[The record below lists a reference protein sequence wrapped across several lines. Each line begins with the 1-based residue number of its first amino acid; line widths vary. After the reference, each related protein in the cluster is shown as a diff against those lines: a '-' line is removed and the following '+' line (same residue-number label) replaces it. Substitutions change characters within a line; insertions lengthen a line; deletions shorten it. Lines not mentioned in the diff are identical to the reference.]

1 MSNELLTYREYQR
14 RLDVMADIIED
25 RYEEEEDLHDVIFE
39 EVDSSSMVLYTSEA
53 LDVLRVSDSQPQE
66 WKHMVGD
73 DASWQE
79 AIQTMAFTALRA
91 DLSEKLRQ
99 RDIDV

>member
-25 RYEEEEDLHDVIFE
+25 RYEDTDDLHDLIFE

-53 LDVLRVSDSQPQE
+53 LDVLRVADSEPQE
-66 WKHMVGD
+66 WQHMVGD
-73 DASWQE
+73 GASWQQV
-79 AIQTMAFTALRA
+79 IQTMAFTALRA
-91 DLSEKLRQ
+91 DLYEKLRR
-99 RDIDV
+99 RDIDI